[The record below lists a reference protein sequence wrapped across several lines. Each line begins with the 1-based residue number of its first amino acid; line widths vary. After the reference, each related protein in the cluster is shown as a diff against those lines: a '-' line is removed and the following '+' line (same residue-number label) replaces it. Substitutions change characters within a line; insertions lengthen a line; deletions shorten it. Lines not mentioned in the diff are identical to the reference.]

1 MLWLQPRPPQRLA
14 VMMERVAY
22 WVPPLQDLVHLLNLD
37 HLEILQ
43 STGQL
48 SQLQGLV
55 WLRTPTALP
64 PWAGA
69 LMTERVRVL
78 EPMPQVLE
86 QALNLDQA
94 ETLPSMGQLWEL
106 QARAE
111 RKPEQPRPP
120 KAPRLMMLRVRRWTP
135 LPQVLVQE
143 VQRDQAE
150 TLQSMGQRWRL
161 HTRCFVA
168 GQELPPW
175 E

>member
-1 MLWLQPRPPQRLA
+1 MT
-14 VMMERVAY
+14 ERVAY
-22 WVPPLQDLVHLLNLD
+22 WVPPLQDLVQVVNLD
-37 HLEILQ
+37 QPEILQ
-43 STGQL
+43 LTGQAR
-48 SQLQGLV
+48 QLQV
-55 WLRTPTALP
+55 VVKLRAPTDLP

-78 EPMPQVLE
+78 EPEPQDLV

-94 ETLPSMGQLWEL
+94 ETLPSMGHLWEL

>member
-1 MLWLQPRPPQRLA
+1 
-14 VMMERVAY
+14 
-22 WVPPLQDLVHLLNLD
+22 
-37 HLEILQ
+37 
-43 STGQL
+43 
-48 SQLQGLV
+48 
-55 WLRTPTALP
+55 
-64 PWAGA
+64 
-69 LMTERVRVL
+69 
-78 EPMPQVLE
+78 MPQVLE